1 MNLLIDTGNTRIKW
15 ALADGPSL
23 VTRGVVEHAEV
34 ATLPK
39 VWSGLP
45 RIHRVL
51 VACVAGPNIRE
62 AVEDA
67 LDRIDG
73 DIDWVVA
80 RQQECGVRNGY
91 TEPGKLGADRWAALI
106 GAYALGLVPGV
117 IVSAGTA
124 LTVDMMGADGQFAGG
139 IIVPGFRAL
148 DAGLRARTALAAE
161 TGEFSA
167 FPTSTEDAITTG
179 AIDAL
184 CGAVE
189 RVARRV
195 AATGSTPR
203 VILTGGD
210 ADRIAAHLT
219 VPFTRVDDLVLRG
232 LATIASHKR

>member
-23 VTRGVVEHAEV
+23 VTRGVVEHSDV
-34 ATLPK
+34 VTLPK
-39 VWSGLP
+39 VWGNLP
-45 RIHRVL
+45 PINRIL
-51 VACVAGPNIRE
+51 VACVAGPQIRE

-67 LDRIDG
+67 IDRVDG
-73 DIDWVVA
+73 EVDWVVA
-80 RQQECGVRNGY
+80 REFECGVRNGY
-91 TEPGKLGADRWAALI
+91 SDPTRLGADRWAALV

-124 LTVDMMGADGQFAGG
+124 LTVDMMGADGRFAGG

-148 DAGLRARTALAAE
+148 DAGLRARTALAAD
-161 TGEFSA
+161 TGAFSA
-167 FPTSTEDAITTG
+167 FPTCTEDAITTG

-210 ADRIAAHLT
+210 ADRIASHLT
-219 VPFTRVDDLVLRG
+219 VPFSRVDDLVLRG
-232 LATIASHKR
+232 LATIASHK